1 MTDVEADGVGSG
13 KVLRAR
19 VSLVLFCKVYRK
31 DRVMERFR
39 VCL

>member
-13 KVLRAR
+13 IVPRAR

-31 DRVMERFR
+31 DRVMERLQ
-39 VCL
+39 VSL